1 MRVIRNLGITIKL
14 GMELI
19 FYTIVRVLSIPMEK
33 IEERTLSKKRS
44 SKNSNGNEL
53 NSQREEEDILGI

>member
-1 MRVIRNLGITIKL
+1 ML

-33 IEERTLSKKRS
+33 NEDEP
-44 SKNSNGNEL
+44 SKNSNGITQDSREVH
-53 NSQREEEDILGI
+53 EEEDILGI

>member
-1 MRVIRNLGITIKL
+1 MRVFKNLGITIML

-33 IEERTLSKKRS
+33 NEDEP
-44 SKNSNGNEL
+44 SKNSNGITQDSRE
-53 NSQREEEDILGI
+53 RKVHEEEDILGI

>member
-1 MRVIRNLGITIKL
+1 MRVFKNLGITIML

-33 IEERTLSKKRS
+33 NEDEP
-44 SKNSNGNEL
+44 SKNSNGIIQDSREVH
-53 NSQREEEDILGI
+53 EEEDILGI

>member
-1 MRVIRNLGITIKL
+1 ML

-33 IEERTLSKKRS
+33 NEEKPSE
-44 SKNSNGNEL
+44 NSNGIIQDSRERKVN
-53 NSQREEEDILGI
+53 EEEDILGI

>member
-1 MRVIRNLGITIKL
+1 ML

-33 IEERTLSKKRS
+33 NEEKS
-44 SKNSNGNEL
+44 SENSNGITQDSRERKVN
-53 NSQREEEDILGI
+53 EEEDILGI

>member
-1 MRVIRNLGITIKL
+1 MRVFKNLGITIML

-33 IEERTLSKKRS
+33 NEERTLSEDKP
-44 SKNSNGNEL
+44 SKDS
-53 NSQREEEDILGI
+53 RERKVNKEEDILGI

>member
-1 MRVIRNLGITIKL
+1 ML

-33 IEERTLSKKRS
+33 NEDEP
-44 SKNSNGNEL
+44 SKNSNGIIQDSREVH
-53 NSQREEEDILGI
+53 EEEDILGI

>member
-1 MRVIRNLGITIKL
+1 MRVFKNLGITIML

-33 IEERTLSKKRS
+33 IEEREKPSE
-44 SKNSNGNEL
+44 NSNGITQDSREVH
-53 NSQREEEDILGI
+53 EEEDILGI

>member
-1 MRVIRNLGITIKL
+1 MRVFKNLGITIML

-33 IEERTLSKKRS
+33 IEDKP
-44 SKNSNGNEL
+44 SKNSTEGKVN
-53 NSQREEEDILGI
+53 EEEDILGI

>member
-33 IEERTLSKKRS
+33 IEDKP
-44 SKNSNGNEL
+44 SKNPKERKVN
-53 NSQREEEDILGI
+53 EEEDILGI

>member
-1 MRVIRNLGITIKL
+1 MRVFKNLGITIML

-33 IEERTLSKKRS
+33 NEDEP
-44 SKNSNGNEL
+44 SKNSNGITQDSREVH
-53 NSQREEEDILGI
+53 EEEDILGI